1 MKHLLPLLIALFAL
15 SAQAQTFKFSVKGTI
30 VEEGTKD
37 ALPTVK
43 VQLLTTDSVRE
54 SHATTNE
61 HGAFLLKAKKAG
73 KYIVCAEMVGFETLY
88 QNVEF
93 TSKKTAID
101 LGTLTLTAQSY
112 QLEEAQVTALSR
124 MMTVKADT
132 LLFNTK
138 ALRLPP
144 NASLAAMMKELPG
157 ISIDKDGN
165 LTFQGKTVSQIL
177 VDGKPFFGDVSTAL
191 ANMPTDAVKDVKM
204 YEKTDEEKEFR
215 GELDTDKAT
224 VVDLTIKEE
233 YKSTWMANID
243 LGGGTNER
251 YIGKVFTTNFT
262 DRRRTA
268 IYAQVNN
275 ISQNQQVDENGN
287 WYYYGGL
294 NGLYTY
300 RKAGAMM
307 QWDNGK
313 GNKEA
318 GNLRVNGDINL
329 SHNDQTSIRTSS
341 NETFLGGGK
350 SLFSYGNS
358 VAKSHRMS
366 ADAKAAITYNID
378 SLNRIY
384 VNARYGYNMSD
395 SRNSHLT
402 STYQELPNA
411 SDNLAGSL
419 LEENLPDAVKQQA
432 VTAQRGSGLSAYD
445 NHTARFTANYTHI
458 FKKTGRTFDF
468 YLNGSYNT
476 SGNED
481 DVLQYFRY
489 FRPDAPKAEL
499 TNRQFTDN
507 PSESYYLSGE
517 LNYAEPLSK
526 HLKLRA
532 SYNFTHD
539 KNDGKKHLY
548 QLDRYDVYRNP
559 HLPVGF
565 RPTTGDSLEF
575 VRNVENSLYG
585 DAFRNDHR
593 IGTRLQGTWDK
604 VETAFSPSVSLR
616 NERLYVQKGNDFYAP
631 NRTVAHWNI
640 FGMVKY
646 KFNPQNYMQLNY
658 SGSTSRPSL
667 QELLPIHDTSDP
679 MSETVNNP
687 NLKTGWYNNF
697 YFSSSFFNKKRGDS
711 YSLYGGF
718 DNTTR
723 QVVTTS
729 QVDPTTGFTRYSKM
743 NTDGRYAAWASFGT
757 EQPLDTARHWTLTS
771 SIYLRHDHSTGY
783 VGAMGN
789 DLGLSSINDFNATAR
804 FGLRFR
810 KDIWSVSLNGMWDGS
825 FTRYKETPQ
834 YNQDGHTYEV
844 ILTPQVD
851 LPFGMKINSTL
862 IYYTRTGFADELM
875 NHDQWIVNASISQT
889 FLKDKSLTLQL
900 EVTDLLKER
909 TAEFSHLSATSRTF
923 SRTECFLSYVMLHAI
938 YRLNLGGKK

>member
-1 MKHLLPLLIALFAL
+1 MKHLFPLLIALFAL

-37 ALPTVK
+37 PLPTVK

-61 HGAFLLKAKKAG
+61 EGAFLLKAKKAG

-101 LGTLTLTAQSY
+101 LGKLTLTAQSY
-112 QLEEAQVTALSR
+112 QLDEAQVTALSR

-243 LGGGTNER
+243 LGAGTHDR

-268 IYAQVNN
+268 IFGQVNN
-275 ISQNQQVDENGN
+275 VSQNQSVDENGN
-287 WYYYGGL
+287 WSYWGGL
-294 NGLYTY
+294 NGIYTY
-300 RKAGAMM
+300 RKAGAMF

-318 GNLRVNGDINL
+318 GNLRVNGNVNL
-329 SHNDQTSIRTSS
+329 WHNDQTTITDNN

-350 SLFSYGNS
+350 SQYGF
-358 VAKSHRMS
+358 AHAEQKSHRVGG
-366 ADAKAAITYNID
+366 DANATLTYNID

-384 VNARYGYNMSD
+384 LRANYSYNAND
-395 SRNSHLT
+395 SKSQSFS
-402 STYQELPNA
+402 STYHEAPTDNG
-411 SDNLAGSL
+411 NLAGSL
-419 LEENLPDAVKQQA
+419 MANDVPEALRQQA
-432 VTAQRGSGLSAYD
+432 VNARRSAGLGTYN
-445 NHTARFTANYTHI
+445 NHRMGFIGNYTHV
-458 FKKTGRTFDF
+458 FQKAGRTIDF
-468 YLNGSYNT
+468 YVT
-476 SGNED
+476 GNYSTTDNESD
-481 DVLQYFRY
+481 ALQHYRY
-489 FRPDAPKAEL
+489 FRPDAPRPEL
-499 TNRQFTDN
+499 TNRQFTYGPNDN
-507 PSESYYLSGE
+507 YYLTGE
-517 LNYAEPLSK
+517 VSYSEPLSK

-532 SYNFTHD
+532 TYNYTHE
-539 KNDGKKHLY
+539 KNDNRHDLY
-548 QLDRYDVYRNP
+548 QLDRYDYYANP
-559 HLPVGF
+559 NVPVGF
-565 RPTTGDSLEF
+565 RPTPGDSLEF
-575 VRNVENSLYG
+575 VRNVENSTFSDLYNN
-585 DAFRNDHR
+585 AHR
-593 IGTRLQGTWDK
+593 VVLRLQGQWDK
-604 VETAFSPSVSLR
+604 VDMAISPLVTLN
-616 NERLYVQKGNDFYAP
+616 NENLYYQKGKDFFAP
-631 NRTVAHWNI
+631 TRTSAHWNL
-640 FGMVKY
+640 FGTLKY
-646 KFNPQNYMQLNY
+646 KFDAQNYIQLNY
-658 SGSTSRPSL
+658 QGSTFRPTL
-667 QELLPIHDTSDP
+667 QELLPIRDTSDP

-687 NLKTGWYNNF
+687 DLKTGWYNNI
-697 YFSSSFFNKKRGDS
+697 YFSSRFFNTKRGDS
-711 YSLYGGF
+711 YNVYGGF
-718 DNTTR
+718 SQSSND
-723 QVVTTS
+723 VVTTM
-729 QVDPTTGFTRYSKM
+729 QVDPATGFTRYNKKNVNGGYHTYGSV
-743 NTDGRYAAWASFGT
+743 GT

-771 SIYLRHDHSTGY
+771 SLYMSYDHSTGF

-789 DLGLSSINDFNATAR
+789 DLGLSSINNVNTTAR
-804 FGLRFR
+804 LGLRYR
-810 KDIWSVSLNGMWDGS
+810 KDIWSVSLNGMYEGRY
-825 FTRYKETPQ
+825 TRYKETPL

-844 ILTPQVD
+844 ILSPQVD
-851 LPFGMKINSTL
+851 LPFGMKINSQC
-862 IYYTRTGFADELM
+862 IFYTRTGFSDPML
-875 NHDQWIVNASISQT
+875 NHDQWIINASVSQT

-909 TAEFSHLSATSRTF
+909 TSEFSHLSATSRTF

-938 YRLNLGGKK
+938 YRLNLGGK

>member
-61 HGAFLLKAKKAG
+61 QGAFLLKAKKAG

-93 TSKKTAID
+93 TTKKSTID
-101 LGTLTLTAQSY
+101 LGKLTLTAQSY
-112 QLEEAQVTALSR
+112 QLDEAQVTALSR

-243 LGGGTNER
+243 LGGGTDNR
-251 YIGKVFTTNFT
+251 YLGKVFTTNFT

-268 IYAQVNN
+268 VYAQVNN

-287 WYYYGGL
+287 WSYWSGISGI
-294 NGLYTY
+294 YTY
-300 RKAGAMM
+300 RKAGAML

-313 GNKEA
+313 GNKES
-318 GNLRVNGDINL
+318 GNLRVNSNVNL
-329 SHNDQTSIRTSS
+329 WHNDQTTITDNN

-350 SLFSYGNS
+350 SQYGF
-358 VAKSHRMS
+358 AHAEQKSHRVGG
-366 ADAKAAITYNID
+366 DANATLTYNID

-384 VNARYGYNMSD
+384 LRANYSYNAND
-395 SRNSHLT
+395 SKSQSFS
-402 STYQELPNA
+402 STYHEAPTDNG
-411 SDNLAGSL
+411 NLAGSL
-419 LEENLPDAVKQQA
+419 MANDAPETLRQQA
-432 VTAQRGSGLSAYD
+432 VNAQRSAGLSTYN
-445 NHTARFTANYTHI
+445 NHRMGFYGNYTHV
-458 FKKTGRTFDF
+458 FQKAGRTIDF
-468 YLNGSYNT
+468 YVTGNYNT
-476 SGNED
+476 TDNESD
-481 DVLQYFRY
+481 ALQHYRY
-489 FRPDAPKAEL
+489 FRPDAPRPEL
-499 TNRQFTDN
+499 TNRQFTYGPSDN
-507 PSESYYLSGE
+507 YYLTGE
-517 LNYAEPLSK
+517 VSYTEPLSK
-526 HLKLRA
+526 HLKLKA
-532 SYNFTHD
+532 TYNYTHE
-539 KNDGKKHLY
+539 KKDNRHDLY
-548 QLDRYDVYRNP
+548 QLDRYDYYANP
-559 HLPVGF
+559 NVPVGF
-565 RPTTGDSLEF
+565 RPTPGDSLEF
-575 VRNVENSLYG
+575 VRNVENSTFSDLYNN
-585 DAFRNDHR
+585 AHR
-593 IGTRLQGTWDK
+593 VVLRLQGQWDK
-604 VETAFSPSVSLR
+604 VDMAISPLVTLN
-616 NERLYVQKGNDFYAP
+616 NENLYYQKGKDFFAP
-631 NRTVAHWNI
+631 TRTSAHWNL
-640 FGMVKY
+640 FGTLKY
-646 KFNPQNYMQLNY
+646 KFDAQNYIQLNY
-658 SGSTSRPSL
+658 QGSTFRPTL
-667 QELLPIHDTSDP
+667 QELLPIRDTSDP

-687 NLKTGWYNNF
+687 DLKTGWYNNI
-697 YFSSSFFNKKRGDS
+697 YFTSSFFNTKRGDS
-711 YSLYGGF
+711 YNVWGGF
-718 DNTTR
+718 SQSSND
-723 QVVTTS
+723 VVTTM
-729 QVDPTTGFTRYSKM
+729 QVDPATGFTRYNKKNVNGGYHTYGSV
-743 NTDGRYAAWASFGT
+743 GT

-771 SIYLRHDHSTGY
+771 SLYMSYDHSTGF

-789 DLGLSSINDFNATAR
+789 DLGLSSINNVNTTAR
-804 FGLRFR
+804 LGLRYR
-810 KDIWSVSLNGMWDGS
+810 KDIWSVSLNGMYEGRY
-825 FTRYKETPQ
+825 TRYKETPQ

-844 ILTPQVD
+844 ILSPQVD
-851 LPFGMKINSTL
+851 LPFGMKINSQC
-862 IYYTRTGFADELM
+862 IFYTRTGFSDPML
-875 NHDQWIVNASISQT
+875 NHDQWIINASVSQT

-909 TAEFSHLSATSRTF
+909 TSEFSHLSATSRTF

>member
-1 MKHLLPLLIALFAL
+1 MKHLFPLLIALFAL

-61 HGAFLLKAKKAG
+61 EGAFLLKAKKAG

-101 LGTLTLTAQSY
+101 LGTLTLTAESY

-233 YKSTWMANID
+233 YKSSWMANID
-243 LGGGTNER
+243 LGAGTHDR

-268 IYAQVNN
+268 IFGQVNN

-287 WYYYGGL
+287 WSYWSGISGI
-294 NGLYTY
+294 YTY
-300 RKAGAMM
+300 RKAGAML

-318 GNLRVNGDINL
+318 GNLRVNSNVNL
-329 SHNDQTSIRTSS
+329 WHNDQTTITDNN

-350 SLFSYGNS
+350 SQYGF
-358 VAKSHRMS
+358 AHAEQKAHRVGG
-366 ADAKAAITYNID
+366 DANATLTYNID

-384 VNARYGYNMSD
+384 LRANYSYNAND
-395 SRNSHLT
+395 SKSNSFS
-402 STYQELPNA
+402 STYHEAPTDNG
-411 SDNLAGSL
+411 NLAGSL
-419 LEENLPDAVKQQA
+419 MANDVPEALRLQA
-432 VTAQRGSGLSAYD
+432 VNAQRSAGLSTYN
-445 NHTARFTANYTHI
+445 NHRMGFYGNYTHV
-458 FKKTGRTFDF
+458 FQKAGRTIDF
-468 YLNGSYNT
+468 YVTGNYNT
-476 SGNED
+476 TDNESD
-481 DVLQYFRY
+481 ALQHYRY
-489 FRPDAPKAEL
+489 FRPDAPRPEL
-499 TNRQFTDN
+499 TNRQFTYGPNDN
-507 PSESYYLSGE
+507 YYLVGE
-517 LNYAEPLSK
+517 VSYSEPLSK
-526 HLKLRA
+526 HLKLKA
-532 SYNFTHD
+532 TYNYTHE
-539 KNDGKKHLY
+539 KNDKRHDLY
-548 QLDRYDVYRNP
+548 QLDRYDYYANP
-559 HLPVGF
+559 NVPVGF
-565 RPTTGDSLEF
+565 RPTPGDSLEF
-575 VRNVENSLYG
+575 VRNVENSTFSDLYNN
-585 DAFRNDHR
+585 AHR
-593 IGTRLQGTWDK
+593 VVLRLQGQWDK
-604 VETAFSPSVSLR
+604 VDMAISPLVTLN
-616 NERLYVQKGNDFYAP
+616 NENLYYQKGKEFFAP
-631 NRTVAHWNI
+631 TRTSAHWNL
-640 FGMVKY
+640 FGTLKY
-646 KFNPQNYMQLNY
+646 KFDAQNYIQLNY
-658 SGSTSRPSL
+658 QGSTFRPTL
-667 QELLPIHDTSDP
+667 QELLPIRDTSDP

-687 NLKTGWYNNF
+687 DLKTGWYNNL
-697 YFSSSFFNKKRGDS
+697 YFSSRFFNTKRGDS
-711 YSLYGGF
+711 YNVWGGF
-718 DNTTR
+718 SQSSND
-723 QVVTTS
+723 VVTIM
-729 QVDPTTGFTRYSKM
+729 QVDPATGFTRYNKKNVNGSYH
-743 NTDGRYAAWASFGT
+743 TYGSVGT

-771 SIYLRHDHSTGY
+771 SLYMSYDHSTGF

-789 DLGLSSINDFNATAR
+789 DLGLSSINNVNTTAR
-804 FGLRFR
+804 LGLRYR
-810 KDIWSVSLNGMWDGS
+810 KDIWSVSLNGMYEGRY
-825 FTRYKETPQ
+825 TRYKETPQ

-844 ILTPQVD
+844 ILSPQVD
-851 LPFGMKINSTL
+851 LPFGMKINAQG
-862 IYYTRTGFADELM
+862 IFYTRTGFSDPML
-875 NHDQWIVNASISQT
+875 NHDQWIINASVSQT

-909 TAEFSHLSATSRTF
+909 TSEFSHLSATSRTF

-938 YRLNLGGKK
+938 YRLNLGGK

>member
-1 MKHLLPLLIALFAL
+1 MKHLFPLLIALFAL

-61 HGAFLLKAKKAG
+61 QGAFLLKAKKAG

-101 LGTLTLTAQSY
+101 LGNLTLTAQSY

-233 YKSTWMANID
+233 YKSSWMANID
-243 LGGGTNER
+243 LGAGTHDR

-268 IYAQVNN
+268 IFGQVNN
-275 ISQNQQVDENGN
+275 VSQNQSVDENGN
-287 WYYYGGL
+287 WSYWGGM
-294 NGLYTY
+294 NGIYTY
-300 RKAGAMM
+300 RKAGAML

-318 GNLRVNGDINL
+318 GNLRMNANINL
-329 SHNDQTSIRTSS
+329 SHNDQTTITDNN

-350 SLFSYGNS
+350 SQYGF
-358 VAKSHRMS
+358 AHAEQKAHRVGG
-366 ADAKAAITYNID
+366 DANATLTYNID

-384 VNARYGYNMSD
+384 LRAQYSYNAND
-395 SRNSHLT
+395 SKSQSFS
-402 STYQELPNA
+402 STYHEAPTDNG
-411 SDNLAGSL
+411 NLAGSL
-419 LEENLPDAVKQQA
+419 MADDVPEALRQQA
-432 VTAQRGSGLSAYD
+432 VNAQRSAGLGTYN
-445 NHTARFTANYTHI
+445 NHKVGFYGNYTHV
-458 FKKTGRTFDF
+458 FQKAGRTIDL
-468 YLNGSYNT
+468 YVTGNYNT
-476 SGNED
+476 TDNESD
-481 DVLQYFRY
+481 ALQHYRY
-489 FRPDAPKAEL
+489 FRPDAPRPEL
-499 TNRQFTDN
+499 TNRQFTYGPSDN
-507 PSESYYLSGE
+507 YYLSGE
-517 LNYAEPLSK
+517 VSYTEPLSK
-526 HLKLRA
+526 HLKLKA
-532 SYNFTHD
+532 TYNYTHE
-539 KNDGKKHLY
+539 KKDNRHDLY
-548 QLDRYDVYRNP
+548 QLDRYDYYANP
-559 HLPVGF
+559 NVPVGF
-565 RPTTGDSLEF
+565 RPTPGDSLEF
-575 VRNVENSLYG
+575 VRNVENSTFSDLYNN
-585 DAFRNDHR
+585 AHR
-593 IGTRLQGTWDK
+593 VVLRLQGQWDK
-604 VETAFSPSVSLR
+604 VDMAISPLVTLN
-616 NERLYVQKGNDFYAP
+616 NENLYYQKGKDFFAP
-631 NRTVAHWNI
+631 TRTSAHWNL
-640 FGMVKY
+640 FGTLKY
-646 KFNPQNYMQLNY
+646 KFDAQNYIQLNY
-658 SGSTSRPSL
+658 QGSTFRPML
-667 QELLPIHDTSDP
+667 QELLPISDTSDP
-679 MSETVNNP
+679 MEETVNNP
-687 NLKTGWYNNF
+687 DLKTGWFNYIH
-697 YFSSSFFNKKRGDS
+697 FSSRFFNTKRGDS
-711 YSLYGGF
+711 YNVYGGF
-718 DNTTR
+718 SQSSND
-723 QVVTTS
+723 VVTTM
-729 QVDPTTGFTRYSKM
+729 QVDPATGFTRYNRKNVNGGYRTWGSV
-743 NTDGRYAAWASFGT
+743 GT

-771 SIYLRHDHSTGY
+771 SLYMSYDHSTGF

-789 DLGLSSINDFNATAR
+789 DLGLSSINNVNTTAR
-804 FGLRFR
+804 LGLRYR
-810 KDIWSVSLNGMWDGS
+810 KDIWSVSLNGMYEGRY
-825 FTRYKETPQ
+825 TRYKETPQ

-844 ILTPQVD
+844 ILSPQVD
-851 LPFGMKINSTL
+851 LPFGMKINSQC
-862 IYYTRTGFADELM
+862 IFYTRTGFSDPML
-875 NHDQWIVNASISQT
+875 NHDQWIINASVSQT

-909 TAEFSHLSATSRTF
+909 TSEFSHLSATSRTF

-938 YRLNLGGKK
+938 YRLNLCGKK